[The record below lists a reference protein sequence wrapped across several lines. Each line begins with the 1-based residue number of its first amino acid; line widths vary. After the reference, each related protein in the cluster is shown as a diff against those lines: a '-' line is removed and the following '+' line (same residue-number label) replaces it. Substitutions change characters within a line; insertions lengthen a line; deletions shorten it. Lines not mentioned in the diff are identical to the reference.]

1 VVNHLP
7 GPRPLLLASARA
19 ALLGRLGRLTIADV
33 QALDAAVRALREERP
48 YRKRVDMGFW
58 LAWYEGP
65 HLTGAE
71 GRELEGL
78 FGEVV
83 LAMAHGLT
91 GLDAGR
97 IAPRPVDR
105 YEAGFLA
112 DAARLFQH
120 VSPDQS
126 RQDAAIGLIERA
138 VAPLDPR
145 LAIVACWNAAC
156 AATLRPHLAAGV
168 VGVLEVA
175 WRTALG
181 ELPA

>member
-1 VVNHLP
+1 MNHLP
-7 GPRPLLLASARA
+7 GPPPLLPAGARA

-33 QALDAAVRALREERP
+33 QALDAAVRALRHETP

-58 LAWYEGP
+58 LAWYDGP

-83 LAMAHGLT
+83 LAIAQGLT

-97 IAPRPVDR
+97 IAPRPIDR
-105 YEAGFLA
+105 HEAGVLA
-112 DAARLFQH
+112 DATRFFRHA
-120 VSPDQS
+120 SPDRS
-126 RQDAAIGLIERA
+126 LQDAAIGLIEGA

-156 AATLRPHLAAGV
+156 GATLRPHLAAGV
-168 VGVLEVA
+168 VGVLEAA